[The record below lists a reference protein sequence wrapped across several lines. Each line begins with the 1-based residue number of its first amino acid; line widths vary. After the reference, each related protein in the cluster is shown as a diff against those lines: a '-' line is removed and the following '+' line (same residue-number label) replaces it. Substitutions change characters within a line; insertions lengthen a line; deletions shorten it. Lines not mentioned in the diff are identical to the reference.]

1 MCQVKNTSAN
11 IEYIMETLDLLT
23 ASASDIQILL
33 SSGRITSVELVARCL
48 AQIERYDR
56 NGWELRAMMFISNRE
71 KLMDVARSL
80 DQERTAG
87 KVRGRLHGVPIVLKD
102 QWQLHPDYGMPT
114 TAGMSA
120 LLEAQNSDSA
130 ALVKKVL

>member
-1 MCQVKNTSAN
+1 
-11 IEYIMETLDLLT
+11 MENLDLLT

-33 SSGRITSVELVARCL
+33 SSGKITSLELVEICL
-48 AQIERYDR
+48 ARIDRYDR
-56 NGWELRAMMFISNRE
+56 SGWELQAMMFISNRE
-71 KLMDVARSL
+71 KLMDVARGL
-80 DQERTAG
+80 DQERAAG

-120 LLEAQNSDSA
+120 LLEARNSDSA